1 MTKLLQHQRRI
12 EFVLEAYAG
21 VLNTTVVDAVND
33 ALYNVRSVSPDV
45 PQMSTGVAS
54 RRKAARLADG
64 SGYTDWHTVD
74 IIYSPVDPDKA
85 ADEVESALNAA
96 IQDPEGALAKV
107 GVVNLRLSETGGRV
121 GVSN

>member
-1 MTKLLQHQRRI
+1 MTKLLQHQRRV
-12 EFVLEAYAG
+12 EFVLEAHAD
-21 VLNTTVVDAVND
+21 VPETTIVNAVNE

-45 PQMSTGVAS
+45 PKMSTGIFPQ
-54 RRKAARLADG
+54 RKAASFADG
-64 SGYTDWHTVD
+64 SGYTDWHEVN

-96 IQDPEGALAKV
+96 IQNPAGALAKV

-121 GVSN
+121 RVSN